1 MKLNLSD
8 EPKESCDSE
17 IALGDFCSIHNA
29 LAIIKNHGGITFSAN
44 FRDHVIKGSIF
55 GDLIEVDDE
64 GVETK
69 KGIEMQK

>member
-8 EPKESCDSE
+8 EPKESCDFVPP
-17 IALGDFCSIHNA
+17 DFCSIHNA
-29 LAIIKNHGGITFSAN
+29 LATIKNHGGITFSAN

-69 KGIEMQK
+69 KGTEMQK